1 MKPERLKE
9 LKQLVASSYEVTAKH
24 FDATRSKTAAVDFL
38 WAANQI
44 GPDDE
49 VLDAGCG
56 NGRLLNY
63 NNIEPEKYLGL
74 DQSSVLVDL
83 AAKRYPQHHFIHQS
97 LDDLSK
103 LPADSFSVIFCS
115 AVIMHLPGK
124 RERRRVL
131 QEFLRLS
138 HHRGRLII
146 SFWKM
151 ENRYRRELWLTRWRK
166 LSGRHP
172 YGWRDLIF
180 PWRDAQ
186 GNELCPRY
194 YHVFTKRSFKRELN
208 RAGWKI
214 EATRDDRFN
223 YWAIA
228 RKGQ

>member
-1 MKPERLKE
+1 MKSKRLQE

-24 FDATRSKTAAVDFL
+24 FDATRSKAAAVDFL

-63 NNIEPEKYLGL
+63 NDIEPTKYLGL
-74 DQSSVLVDL
+74 DQSATLVDL
-83 AAKRYPQHHFIHQS
+83 AAKHHSQHRFIHQA
-97 LDDLSK
+97 LEDLSA

-115 AVIMHLPGK
+115 AVIMHLPGSK
-124 RERRRVL
+124 ERRQVL
-131 QEFLRLS
+131 QEFLRVG
-138 HHRGRLII
+138 HNRARLII

-151 ENRYRRELWLTRWRK
+151 EGKYRHKLWLTRLRK

-186 GNELCPRY
+186 GNELSSRY
-194 YHVFTKRSFKRELN
+194 YHAFTKRSFKRELS
-208 RAGWKI
+208 RAGWDI
-214 EATRDDRFN
+214 EAARDDRFN
-223 YWAIA
+223 YWVIA
-228 RKGQ
+228 RKK